1 MFDWQKQVEMY
12 SFCIHPLEIYL
23 MNDLPYPRNSHLIK
37 GEVIDV
43 HRILECMRFYHMI
56 FTVKIFNYL
65 LLMSWILNLISLCN
79 NSLCYIEME
88 NEICGEDVECIS
100 VGTSSGKKR
109 GRREKKN
116 TTWTESADE
125 CLADI
130 LIEQIN
136 LRRNDETGWTTEGWR
151 EIERKMKEKD
161 GREYVK
167 DKIRNCLRTLKHH

>member
-1 MFDWQKQVEMY
+1 
-12 SFCIHPLEIYL
+12 
-23 MNDLPYPRNSHLIK
+23 
-37 GEVIDV
+37 
-43 HRILECMRFYHMI
+43 
-56 FTVKIFNYL
+56 
-65 LLMSWILNLISLCN
+65 
-79 NSLCYIEME
+79 ME

-100 VGTSSGKKR
+100 VGTSYGKKR

-151 EIERKMKEKD
+151 EIERKMKEKY
-161 GREYVK
+161 GREYIK
-167 DKIRNCLRTLKHH
+167 DKIRNRLRTLKHHYNHIKTLMGLSGFGWDDFTKKVTASDQVWDDYITMSNYKYINIILNIVDSIIVTLFLSTFV